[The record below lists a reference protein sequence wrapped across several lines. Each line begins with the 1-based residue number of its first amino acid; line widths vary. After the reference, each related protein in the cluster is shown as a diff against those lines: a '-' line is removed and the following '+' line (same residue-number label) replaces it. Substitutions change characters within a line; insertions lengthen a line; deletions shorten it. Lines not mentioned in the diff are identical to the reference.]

1 MSSSSCVESS
11 DEEENNNPYPITNPH
26 YISDI
31 KSTMPLVTISIA
43 IKDDREVDTNT
54 RTAAQIFLEDQLIK
68 KAERRKAQLKLVLL
82 QQEAQLGHLLL
93 EQKRTLAT
101 SKQQLQLLCK
111 SRIKFVKRH
120 KFWRGAVIAARRSA
134 FAETLHAANV
144 RLQQSRRKFDQVQM
158 LAAIEKLAPE
168 GIYLS
173 KNPSPPATSRPGP
186 APRRYLPRKVES
198 LATQTV
204 IRPPTLFKEI
214 ERASRQ
220 HWQSP
225 AGERGDQ
232 SIVSHNGDVILQ
244 EPLYDTLTQLE
255 SDQHAAFSDEQGSCC
270 EDVATSDVSLEEET
284 ISDISAEAS
293 DSLCYDTDG
302 NVFGY

>member
-11 DEEENNNPYPITNPH
+11 DEEEDNPYPITNPH
-26 YISDI
+26 YINDL
-31 KSTMPLVTISIA
+31 KSTMPLVTISA
-43 IKDDREVDTNT
+43 AFKDDREVDTNT
-54 RTAAQIFLEDQLIK
+54 RTAAQIFLENQLVK
-68 KAERRKAQLKLVLL
+68 KAERRKAQLKLALL
-82 QQEAQLGHLLL
+82 QQEVHLGRQLL
-93 EQKRTLAT
+93 EQKQTLMK
-101 SKQQLQLLCK
+101 SKQELQQLCQ
-111 SRIKFVKRH
+111 SRVKFVKPH
-120 KFWRGAVIAARRSA
+120 KLRRGAVITSQRSTV
-134 FAETLHAANV
+134 AETVRAATI
-144 RLQQSRRKFDQVQM
+144 RLQQSRKRFDQAQM
-158 LAAIEKLAPE
+158 LAAIIKLAPE
-168 GIYLS
+168 GIYHS

-186 APRRYLPRKVES
+186 GRRYMPRRVDS

-214 ERASRQ
+214 ERAAPQ

-225 AGERGDQ
+225 AGYQGDQ
-232 SIVSHNGDVILQ
+232 SIVSHHGDVILQ

-255 SDQHAAFSDEQGSCC
+255 SDQHAASSDGQGSCC
-270 EDVATSDVSLEEET
+270 EDVATSDVSEEEET

>member
-11 DEEENNNPYPITNPH
+11 DEEKDNPYPFTNPH
-26 YISDI
+26 YIKNL
-31 KSTMPLVTISIA
+31 KSTMQLVTISTA
-43 IKDDREVDTNT
+43 IKDHREVDTNT
-54 RTAAQIFLEDQLIK
+54 RTAAQIFLEDQLFK
-68 KAERRKAQLKLVLL
+68 KAERRKAQLKLALL
-82 QQEAQLGHLLL
+82 QQEVHLGRQLL
-93 EQKRTLAT
+93 EQKQTLVK
-101 SKQQLQLLCK
+101 SKHELQQLCQ
-111 SRIKFVKRH
+111 SRVKFVKPH
-120 KFWRGAVIAARRSA
+120 KLWRGAVITTQRSA
-134 FAETLHAANV
+134 VAETVHAATM
-144 RLQQSRRKFDQVQM
+144 RLQQNRKRFDQVQM
-158 LAAIEKLAPE
+158 LAAIDKLAPE
-168 GIYLS
+168 GIYIS
-173 KNPSPPATSRPGP
+173 KIPSQPATSRPGP
-186 APRRYLPRKVES
+186 APRRYVPRKMES

-225 AGERGDQ
+225 AGERGDK

-270 EDVATSDVSLEEET
+270 EDVATSDVSLEEDT

>member
-11 DEEENNNPYPITNPH
+11 DEEEDNPYPFTNPH
-26 YISDI
+26 YIKDL
-31 KSTMPLVTISIA
+31 KSTMPLVTISVA

-54 RTAAQIFLEDQLIK
+54 RTAAQIFLEDQLFK
-68 KAERRKAQLKLVLL
+68 KAERRKAQQKLALL
-82 QQEAQLGHLLL
+82 QQEVHLGRQLL
-93 EQKRTLAT
+93 EQKQTLMK
-101 SKQQLQLLCK
+101 SKQELQQLCQ
-111 SRIKFVKRH
+111 SRVKFVKPH
-120 KFWRGAVIAARRSA
+120 KLWRGAVITTQRSA
-134 FAETLHAANV
+134 VAETVHAATM
-144 RLQQSRRKFDQVQM
+144 RLQQNKKKFDQVQM
-158 LAAIEKLAPE
+158 LAAIDKLAPE
-168 GIYLS
+168 GIYIS
-173 KNPSPPATSRPGP
+173 KIPSQPATSRPCP
-186 APRRYLPRKVES
+186 ARRYVPRRVES

-214 ERASRQ
+214 ERAAPQ

-225 AGERGDQ
+225 AGYQGDQ
-232 SIVSHNGDVILQ
+232 SIVSHNGDVTLQ

-270 EDVATSDVSLEEET
+270 EDVATSDVSLEEDT

>member
-1 MSSSSCVESS
+1 
-11 DEEENNNPYPITNPH
+11 
-26 YISDI
+26 
-31 KSTMPLVTISIA
+31 
-43 IKDDREVDTNT
+43 VDTNT
-54 RTAAQIFLEDQLIK
+54 KTAAQIFLEEEKSKQSV
-68 KAERRKAQLKLVLL
+68 RKRAQLKLALL
-82 QQEAQLGHLLL
+82 QQEVHLGQQLL
-93 EQKRTLAT
+93 EQKQLLVR
-101 SKQQLQLLCK
+101 SKQELQQVCK

-120 KFWRGAVIAARRSA
+120 KFWRGAIIAAQGETA
-134 FAETLHAANV
+134 AETVRAATT
-144 RLQQSRRKFDQVQM
+144 RLQQNKRRFDQVQM
-158 LAAIEKLAPE
+158 LAAMDKLAPE

-186 APRRYLPRKVES
+186 APRRFVPRRVES

-214 ERASRQ
+214 ERAAPQ

-225 AGERGDQ
+225 AGYQGDQ
-232 SIVSHNGDVILQ
+232 SIVSHHGDVIIQ

-270 EDVATSDVSLEEET
+270 EDVANSDVSLEEET

-302 NVFGY
+302 NVFGF